1 MDHHQQEVYMYL
13 LRNERA
19 LQEHAIQELRDELV
33 LKNQMLKQKGHKV
46 DKIDFFLSWVYAI

>member
-1 MDHHQQEVYMYL
+1 MYL